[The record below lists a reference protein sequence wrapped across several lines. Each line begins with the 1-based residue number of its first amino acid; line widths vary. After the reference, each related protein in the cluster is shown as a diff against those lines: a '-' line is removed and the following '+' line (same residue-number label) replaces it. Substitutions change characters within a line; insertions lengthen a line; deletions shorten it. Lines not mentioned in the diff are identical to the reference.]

1 MKLAPADAYYGPS
14 SGEAL
19 VVFMRPSGF
28 AYAID
33 AGVLE
38 VLPGQN
44 KMVGIVSAKKKVA
57 YSVSPGEHLFM
68 VVGEA
73 ADFLDAHVDEGKTYY
88 VAVVPRSGM
97 WKARF
102 SLVPVRKNELASR
115 KIDAWRN
122 GTRYVE
128 NTERSLQWEK
138 DNHADIENKRI
149 KYYEKWL
156 RKSEAAREKATL
168 FTEDGE

>member
-1 MKLAPADAYYGPS
+1 MKLAPADAYYGPDP
-14 SGEAL
+14 GKAL
-19 VVFMRPSGF
+19 IVFMRPSGM

-33 AGVLE
+33 TGVIE
-38 VLPGQN
+38 NLPNKN

-57 YSVSPGEHLFM
+57 YSVNPGEHLFM

-73 ADFLDAHVDEGKTYY
+73 ADFLDAHIDGGKTYY
-88 VAVVPRSGM
+88 VVVAARAGV

-102 SLVPVRKNELASR
+102 SLIPVRHNDLASR
-115 KIDAWRN
+115 KLAGWKN

-138 DNHADIENKRI
+138 DNHADIESKRI
-149 KYYEKWL
+149 KYYKKWM

-168 FTEDGE
+168 FAEDGE